1 MSIYSNL
8 KELYKDTNDI
18 VNGKNIAWKIIYML
32 QNISFIII
40 CMNCLVDKCYFLF
53 WLFGDLNSYNKNT
66 ICQIKYG
73 I

>member
-40 CMNCLVDKCYFLF
+40 FISAIDQTLYIIY
-53 WLFGDLNSYNKNT
+53 S
-66 ICQIKYG
+66 
-73 I
+73 

>member
-18 VNGKNIAWKIIYML
+18 VNGKNIARKKKI
-32 QNISFIII
+32 
-40 CMNCLVDKCYFLF
+40 
-53 WLFGDLNSYNKNT
+53 
-66 ICQIKYG
+66 G

>member
-32 QNISFIII
+32 QNISFINYI
-40 CMNCLVDKCYFLF
+40 CLF
-53 WLFGDLNSYNKNT
+53 DYLFISS
-66 ICQIKYG
+66 
-73 I
+73 